1 MPSTR
6 ALSELSTMTC
16 ASWVALPGMAHSVI
30 ELHNPLCPDKAVI
43 HEGEGNPNKGVY
55 GNIWLID
62 FASQQKVRQHYK
74 ELYSNKINNE
84 KKTISFLVLFWP
96 LADWMKGT
104 TLGRATYL
112 TQAVHSNVNLTEK
125 HPHRHLQNV

>member
-1 MPSTR
+1 
-6 ALSELSTMTC
+6 MTC

-74 ELYSNKINNE
+74 ELYSSKINNE
-84 KKTISFLVLFWP
+84 KREDQLSCSI
-96 LADWMKGT
+96 LAF
-104 TLGRATYL
+104 
-112 TQAVHSNVNLTEK
+112 S
-125 HPHRHLQNV
+125 